1 MDWRT
6 ALDFEV
12 LIVTLEEGYRV
23 SVHSPA
29 GRAESDFSVPLSESE
44 VEGFLLEMDRSW
56 GVGGGAL
63 SAIELAKDCGG
74 RLFNALFRDSIL
86 VLFRRSVNLAQREGA
101 PLRVRL
107 QWSDTP
113 QLSRLPWEYLYNPA
127 TNDFLALSALTPIIR
142 YVPGEA
148 VRPVRVA
155 PPLRVLG
162 VISSPRDYPPL
173 DIETEQGQLERALRE
188 SVRGDLLAG
197 EQVVVEWLTR
207 QEGESTLVA
216 LQRVLRRGDY
226 HVFHFIG
233 HGHFDRRYEQGALIL
248 EDTDGRGVVVNG
260 ERLGNYLRDEMR
272 LARTLRLAV
281 LNACQA
287 GVPSS
292 RGLPGGVATALVQMG
307 IPAVIAM
314 QAEISDEGAIAFAQS
329 FYAAVADGWPVDLA
343 LTEGRKGIYA
353 VSDLEWGK
361 PVLYTC
367 ATDGHIFDIA
377 PGLTREEANLQEQIA
392 NLYAAGRAAMSAQ
405 SWRQAVENFEAVL
418 ALDPGHREAARYLEV
433 VKKYMQSP

>member
-12 LIVTLEEGYRV
+12 LITALEKGYRA
-23 SVHSPA
+23 SVRSPA
-29 GRAESDFSVPLSESE
+29 GRAESDFSVPLSGSE
-44 VEGFLLEMDRSW
+44 VENFFLELDRSY
-56 GVGGGAL
+56 GIGGGSL
-63 SAIELAKDCGG
+63 SAVALAKDCGG

-86 VLFRRSVNLAQREGA
+86 VLLRRSVNLTQREGT
-101 PLRVRL
+101 PLRIRL
-107 QWSDTP
+107 QWPDAP
-113 QLSRLPWEYLYNPA
+113 QLSQLPWEYLYNPT
-127 TNDFLALSALTPIIR
+127 TNDFLALSALTPIVR

-148 VRPVRVA
+148 VRPVRVV
-155 PPLRVLG
+155 PSLRILG
-162 VISSPRDYPPL
+162 VISSPRDYPSL
-173 DIETEQGQLERALRE
+173 DTGAEQDQLERALRE
-188 SVRGDLLAG
+188 SGRGDLLAG
-197 EQVVVEWLTR
+197 GRVVVEWLTR
-207 QEGESTLVA
+207 QEGESMLVA
-216 LQRVLRRGDY
+216 LQRALRRGDY

-233 HGHFDRRYEQGALIL
+233 HGHFDRRYEQGVLIL
-248 EDTDGRGVVVNG
+248 EDADGRGMVVNG
-260 ERLGNYLRDEMR
+260 ERLGNYLRDGTRM
-272 LARTLRLAV
+272 ARTLRLAV

-353 VSDLEWGK
+353 VNNLEWGK
-361 PVLYTC
+361 PVLHTC

-377 PGLTREEANLQEQIA
+377 PGLTREEADLQERIA

-418 ALDPGHREAARYLEV
+418 ALDPGHREAASYLEV
-433 VKKYMQSP
+433 VKKYVQ